1 MSDQANADAAALALY
16 RASGGRITPGALAV
30 MVAIAGRES
39 GWDPGAVQ
47 EPGPVGAPLIGVGLW
62 QITPGT
68 ANDLTPDGC
77 AAAAWALM
85 NRDPSSPFEPWN
97 LQPDG
102 RTLIYAW
109 AQTPAG
115 PVRTYPPSSYEYQV
129 GATAAAN
136 VYPRENEMFIA
147 KDGTTYWF
155 IANGPASY
163 WRPLPAAAAALIPYP
178 LVIDD
183 PAGELLGL
191 WAVGAPKT
199 A

>member
-1 MSDQANADAAALALY
+1 LSDQANADAAALALY
-16 RASGGRITPGALAV
+16 RASGGRIKPDALAV

-68 ANDLTPDGC
+68 ENDLTPDGC
-77 AAAAWALM
+77 AASAWALM

-136 VYPRENEMFIA
+136 VHQEVAMPLFITN
-147 KDGTTYWF
+147 KSTVYWF
-155 IANGPASY
+155 IPGGTESY
-163 WRPLPAAAAALIPYP
+163 WRPMPPAAAALVPAVLI
-178 LVIDD
+178 IDD
-183 PAGELLGL
+183 PNGILLGM
-191 WAVGAPKT
+191 WKIGA
-199 A
+199 